1 VAVVLAVLAALAASM
16 RPRQCLPKLTRTKM
30 AQSIAANF
38 NNGQVEPLEVVRL
51 AVAQPDSVLEA
62 QVVAMNRPPSNRR
75 VSRRAEV
82 LMPVSVLVLVL
93 VSVLVLSVL
102 PVLVVS
108 VVAAATNL
116 HRSNHHQ
123 PVLIVLSF
131 PKQPATRLRP
141 MLPGHAMV
149 QK

>member
-1 VAVVLAVLAALAASM
+1 
-16 RPRQCLPKLTRTKM
+16 M
-30 AQSIAANF
+30 AQTIAANF

-82 LMPVSVLVLVL
+82 LMPVSVLVLVLVL